1 MTFIHIQNVPCE
13 KRFVCQG
20 STVNLFS
27 VQMNKTN
34 FRDWLPNL
42 PDYRKV
48 TMNQKTLMQDAS
60 RSNEHLDFMSGFSL
74 RPPELLVVSNVSSH
88 FRFFSFSNSKTA
100 SQLLTM
106 FRKSSNCLPWINCT
120 GCSVF
125 LRASAVH
132 EFRQF
137 LSFFDLNLCPL
148 DVTRRNAI
156 IDLLDSDCQ
165 SFIVFDPKD
174 LLPEIVFRFH
184 SPHDPLTFLVG
195 FLLRFSY
202 FHTELDLFN
211 ISNLLDSFV
220 NGNCVSHKEAY
231 TPLDVD
237 QLVKTHFLKD
247 LFYQPGNNLSK
258 CSKLLLSRIAFSQ
271 LLNIDSSDIVPTLI
285 VLINKLH
292 YNIRDEVAT
301 YLQKI
306 QDDMMKRINK
316 LGLTNLPENASE
328 NTYWEPNFQIGQF
341 QQQEPFEEQRCVLN
355 KLISAINIKFS
366 SSEQVAV

>member
-1 MTFIHIQNVPCE
+1 MQ
-13 KRFVCQG
+13 
-20 STVNLFS
+20 STLSLVVRN
-27 VQMNKTN
+27 
-34 FRDWLPNL
+34 
-42 PDYRKV
+42 
-48 TMNQKTLMQDAS
+48 
-60 RSNEHLDFMSGFSL
+60 RSLFSL

-195 FLLRFSY
+195 FLFIAYWSSI
-202 FHTELDLFN
+202 LFFF
-211 ISNLLDSFV
+211 LLKNYLV
-220 NGNCVSHKEAY
+220 IGNPGTGKTFLSGIALAHCVSNGIFFYITSMASRRSKMLYGEHI
-231 TPLDVD
+231 
-237 QLVKTHFLKD
+237 HR
-247 LFYQPGNNLSK
+247 LF
-258 CSKLLLSRIAFSQ
+258 R
-271 LLNIDSSDIVPTLI
+271 LNV
-285 VLINKLH
+285 
-292 YNIRDEVAT
+292 R
-301 YLQKI
+301 
-306 QDDMMKRINK
+306 
-316 LGLTNLPENASE
+316 NASAE
-328 NTYWEPNFQIGQF
+328 SLAHEALTRLNFDHKRKHCFKVFKRCSLKKLVCYQERRL
-341 QQQEPFEEQRCVLN
+341 QQW
-355 KLISAINIKFS
+355 K
-366 SSEQVAV
+366 